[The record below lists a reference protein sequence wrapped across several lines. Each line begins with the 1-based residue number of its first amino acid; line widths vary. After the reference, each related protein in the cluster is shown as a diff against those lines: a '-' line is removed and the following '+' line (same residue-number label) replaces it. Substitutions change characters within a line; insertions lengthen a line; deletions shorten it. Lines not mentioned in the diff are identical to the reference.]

1 MYLFVGKL
9 TLRLTLAVLSKS
21 RNEVLRPLINVL
33 RLFNTVTPFDEVA
46 MTELARRILVV
57 SFNPQLFARAV
68 SCCPKC
74 ANSTDSLGVCW
85 VEDSESCL
93 IASTDIV

>member
-9 TLRLTLAVLSKS
+9 KLRLTLAVLSKS

-33 RLFNTVTPFDEVA
+33 RLFNTVTPFDEEVA

-57 SFNPQLFARAV
+57 SLILFLLEPFFTAQ
-68 SCCPKC
+68 S
-74 ANSTDSLGVCW
+74 ANSTQN
-85 VEDSESCL
+85 
-93 IASTDIV
+93 